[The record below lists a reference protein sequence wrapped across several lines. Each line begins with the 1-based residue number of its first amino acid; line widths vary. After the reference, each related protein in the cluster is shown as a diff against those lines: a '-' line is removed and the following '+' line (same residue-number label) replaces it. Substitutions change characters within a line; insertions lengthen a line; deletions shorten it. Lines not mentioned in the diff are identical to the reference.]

1 MKPDPIKTSIQF
13 KPTGTL
19 LESVQTLEQSRQAFG
34 PASSIGLKRK
44 VRLNTATGSNEAYF
58 KERKGYY

>member
-1 MKPDPIKTSIQF
+1 MLQI

-34 PASSIGLKRK
+34 PASL
-44 VRLNTATGSNEAYF
+44 LA
-58 KERKGYY
+58 